1 MTLIAG
7 TSLEKVLNPST
18 KALVGRLLR
27 EHVKRYAPRFALA
40 LVLMVLVAG
49 STAALAKLME
59 PVLDEVF
66 TAKDRD
72 KLILVAG
79 FVLATFVVKGLA
91 NFGQQ
96 VVMEGVTQRIVAD
109 VRKRLFSH
117 LLNADL
123 AFFHA
128 TSSGALISR
137 MMNDVALLHMAVGKT
152 LTGFGKDLLTL
163 LALIGVMF
171 YQDWALALASFFAF
185 PTAILPIA
193 RIGKRM
199 RKVSGNSQAEM
210 SRLTSHLDETFQGIR
225 HVKAYT
231 TEAYEAERGGRL
243 VDIVARLGIK
253 AARTRGLSHPIM
265 ETLGGIAIV
274 VVIGYGGWQV
284 IEGARTTGSF
294 FSFVVALMLAYEP
307 LKRLVSLNA
316 NLQEGL
322 AAAHRIFD
330 VLDTKPG
337 IVDRPDAQPLA
348 VAAGEVRLEQVD
360 FSYDGGIPALRQVSL
375 AVPAGR
381 MAALVG
387 LSGAGKS
394 TVLNLIPRFY
404 DVTAGRVTIDG
415 TDIRDV
421 TLSSLRRNIA
431 LVSQEVM
438 LFDDTIRANIAYGSP
453 DASEEAIMTAARNA
467 AADEFIRDLPQGY
480 DTMVGER
487 GVKLSGGQ
495 RQRIAIARAMLKNAP
510 ILLLDEATSALD
522 TQSERLVQ
530 AALKQL
536 MAGRTSIVIAHRLS
550 TIVDADIIFVMD
562 QGRVVEQGSH
572 AELLAKNGIYARL
585 HALQFTPEADLPQSA
600 EMAPAQ
606 TALRAKS

>member
-1 MTLIAG
+1 
-7 TSLEKVLNPST
+7 
-18 KALVGRLLR
+18 
-27 EHVKRYAPRFALA
+27 
-40 LVLMVLVAG
+40 
-49 STAALAKLME
+49 
-59 PVLDEVF
+59 
-66 TAKDRD
+66 
-72 KLILVAG
+72 
-79 FVLATFVVKGLA
+79 
-91 NFGQQ
+91 
-96 VVMEGVTQRIVAD
+96 MEGVTQRIVAD

-316 NLQEGL
+316 NLQEGWPPRTASSTCWTRSRAL
-322 AAAHRIFD
+322 STGRTRSRLPSPPARSGWSRSISAM
-330 VLDTKPG
+330 T
-337 IVDRPDAQPLA
+337 A
-348 VAAGEVRLEQVD
+348 VSRRCVR
-360 FSYDGGIPALRQVSL
+360 SALPCR
-375 AVPAGR
+375 PAGWPPWS
-381 MAALVG
+381 VCPG
-387 LSGAGKS
+387 
-394 TVLNLIPRFY
+394 P
-404 DVTAGRVTIDG
+404 
-415 TDIRDV
+415 
-421 TLSSLRRNIA
+421 
-431 LVSQEVM
+431 
-438 LFDDTIRANIAYGSP
+438 ANQP
-453 DASEEAIMTAARNA
+453 C
-467 AADEFIRDLPQGY
+467 
-480 DTMVGER
+480 
-487 GVKLSGGQ
+487 
-495 RQRIAIARAMLKNAP
+495 
-510 ILLLDEATSALD
+510 
-522 TQSERLVQ
+522 
-530 AALKQL
+530 
-536 MAGRTSIVIAHRLS
+536 
-550 TIVDADIIFVMD
+550 
-562 QGRVVEQGSH
+562 
-572 AELLAKNGIYARL
+572 
-585 HALQFTPEADLPQSA
+585 
-600 EMAPAQ
+600 
-606 TALRAKS
+606 